1 MVLWT
6 AMFTP
11 STHRIF
17 NDLFFLVILEE
28 AELSLQNPTA
38 IQGLSLHSDC
48 IYVTLFCFVFFAI
61 IWVFRRIIFI
71 LI

>member
-1 MVLWT
+1 MVLLA

-28 AELSLQNPTA
+28 AELVKPTA

-48 IYVTLFCFVFFAI
+48 IYVTLFWFF
-61 IWVFRRIIFI
+61 FF
-71 LI
+71 LPLYGFLGE